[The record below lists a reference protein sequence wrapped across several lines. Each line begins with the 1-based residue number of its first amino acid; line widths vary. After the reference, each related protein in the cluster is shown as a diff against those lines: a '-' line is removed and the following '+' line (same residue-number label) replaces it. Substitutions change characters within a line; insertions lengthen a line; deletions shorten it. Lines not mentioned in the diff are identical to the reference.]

1 MTSKKKTVV
10 ETTQLKVIYI
20 GPSIRGLNSYSVFE
34 KEKFSF
40 PVSELIKKYPNIT
53 GLMVPISELQEA
65 RKNLSKKGH
74 ILNYHLT
81 QLKTLKNKQ
90 E

>member
-1 MTSKKKTVV
+1 MTSKKKAVV
-10 ETTQLKVIYI
+10 ETPQPKVIYI

-34 KEKFSF
+34 KGKYPA
-40 PVSELIKKYPNIT
+40 PVAELIRKFPSIS
-53 GLMVPISELQEA
+53 GLIIPISGLQEA
-65 RKNLSKKGH
+65 RKNLTIKGH
-74 ILNYHLT
+74 ILNFYLT

>member
-1 MTSKKKTVV
+1 MTSKKKTAVQ
-10 ETTQLKVIYI
+10 TTQPKVIYI
-20 GPSIRGLNSYSVFE
+20 GPSIRGLNSYSVFKKGE
-34 KEKFSF
+34 YPL
-40 PVSELIKKYPNIT
+40 PVSELIKKFPNIT
-53 GLMVPISELQEA
+53 GLMIPISELQEA
-65 RKNLSKKGH
+65 RKDLTKKGH

>member
-1 MTSKKKTVV
+1 MTSKKKIVV
-10 ETTQLKVIYI
+10 ETTQPKVIYI

-34 KEKFSF
+34 RGKYPL
-40 PVSELIKKYPNIT
+40 PVSELIKKYPSIS
-53 GLMVPISELQEA
+53 GLMVLISEVQEA

>member
-1 MTSKKKTVV
+1 MTSKKKPVV
-10 ETTQLKVIYI
+10 EATQPKVIYV
-20 GPSIRGLNSYSVFE
+20 GPSIKGLNSYSVFE
-34 KEKFSF
+34 KGKYLL
-40 PVSELIKKYPNIT
+40 PVSELIKQYPNIT

-65 RKNLSKKGH
+65 RKNLTKKGH